1 MKQREIERL
10 KELDIK
16 DSNCEPLTSEEIQER
31 NELEF
36 KRNKENVYMRLSGY
50 DKYYYAHQCYKFTNH
65 LLKCGFN
72 QYKAKDIESISIV
85 NCTHYGA
92 SIKARLSSG
101 GETNLKTYNDKK
113 EMLGFIV
120 GYNQAKREIA
130 Q

>member
-16 DSNCEPLTSEEIQER
+16 ASKCEHFTSEELQER

-50 DKYYYAHQCYKFTNH
+50 DKYYYASQCYKFTNH
-65 LLKCGFN
+65 ILKGGFN

-85 NCTHYGA
+85 NSTYYGA

-101 GETNLKTYNDKK
+101 GETNFKTFNDKK

-120 GYNQAKREIA
+120 GYNEAKRGV
-130 Q
+130 

>member
-1 MKQREIERL
+1 MTKREIERL

-16 DSNCEPLTSEEIQER
+16 ASNCEPLTSEEIQER

-50 DKYYYAHQCYKFTNH
+50 DKYYYASQCYKFTNH
-65 LLKCGFN
+65 ILKGGFN

-85 NCTHYGA
+85 NSTYYGA

-120 GYNQAKREIA
+120 GYNEAK
-130 Q
+130 QGV